1 MRRIIEG
8 RTSLNVPSASLISR
22 EPPTTPFFFNPAAR
36 VNRDIS
42 VAITKVAKGDTFCD
56 SLAGVGSRGVRIANE
71 VSREIC
77 VTLVDFNERALR
89 TARGNARA
97 NSVGER
103 CEFVKSETNTFLFS
117 RFRRDSKFDFV
128 DLDPFGTPAPY
139 LQGGFNAVAEGGVV
153 SVTATDTAVLCG
165 VYPEVAYR
173 RYLSLPLRNEFKH
186 ETAIR
191 LLLNACR
198 RIAAMNDIGVE
209 AVAAH
214 STKHYVRVYVRARV
228 GATRADSS
236 AKFEGFITSCR
247 KCGHRVSSA
256 EPIVVCEQCTARVVP
271 AGPVWVGP
279 LADTTV
285 VGAAVAVCRRDGFD
299 EGIQVLTGLIGVNE
313 FPPYGYSLEEICAN
327 LGVPGVSRDK
337 VMHRLS
343 STGYKV
349 LRQPFEKTGLKT
361 DATYS
366 AVADTVRSLSKDRGV
381 PVAPLHAKQT

>member
-8 RTSLNVPSASLISR
+8 RTSLYVPRASLILR

-42 VAITKVAKGDTFCD
+42 VAIAEVVKGDTFCD
-56 SLAGVGSRGVRIANE
+56 SLAGIGSRGVRIANE
-71 VSREIC
+71 VSRDIG

-89 TARGNARA
+89 TARRNASA
-97 NSVGER
+97 NLVAGR
-103 CEFVKSETNTFLFS
+103 CEFAKSETNTFLFS

-165 VYPEVAYR
+165 VHPEVAYR
-173 RYLSLPLRNEFKH
+173 RYLSVPLRNEFKH

-191 LLLNACR
+191 LLMNACR
-198 RIAAMNDIGVE
+198 RIAAMNDIGIE

-214 STKHYVRVYVRARV
+214 STKHYLRVYVRARL

-247 KCGHRVSSA
+247 RCGHRVSSA
-256 EPIVVCEQCTARVVP
+256 EPIAVCQQCNARVVS

-285 VGAAVAVCRRDGFD
+285 VAAAAAVCRRDCFN
-299 EGIQVLTGLIGVNE
+299 EGMKALTGLIGVNE

-327 LGVPGVSRDK
+327 LRVPSVSRDK

-343 STGYKV
+343 SKGYKV
-349 LRQPFEKTGLKT
+349 LRQPFEKTGMKT

-366 AVADTVRSLSKDRGV
+366 AVADAVRSVSNDCGV